1 MLGTTVLIATT
12 LVPAMGGDHVSE
24 IYNIK
29 IIL

>member
-24 IYNIK
+24 IYN
-29 IIL
+29 L